1 MYMRKSIAALIGA
14 ATAATSACG
23 QMHEDAG
30 PTVSRNFQVGNFQQI
45 KVAGNYDVTVQTG
58 GNPGVAAQ
66 GSQKLLDKT
75 IVEVRG
81 DELLIHPEE
90 HGGFSLFHFGTRGHA
105 HFTVTVP
112 QLTAAK
118 LAGSGNLDVNSVSGD
133 HFEAALAGS
142 GDLAIG
148 TANLKSM
155 KLSLAGSGDVKVGA
169 GQVENAE
176 YSIVGA
182 GDVDATG
189 VTSQQLKVNIAGSG
203 DLKAHATGAADVSI
217 MGAGDVTVTGGA
229 KCSIHKAGAGDVHC
243 S

>member
-1 MYMRKSIAALIGA
+1 MRKSIAAAIIAASG
-14 ATAATSACG
+14 ATAACG

-58 GNPGVAAQ
+58 ANPGVTAQ

-90 HGGFSLFHFGTRGHA
+90 HNGFSFFHFGTRGKA

-112 QLTAAK
+112 QLTAAT
-118 LAGSGNLDVNSVSGD
+118 LAGAGDLNVNAVSGD
-133 HFEAALAGS
+133 HFEATLAGS
-142 GDLAIG
+142 GGLGIG
-148 TANLKSM
+148 SANLKSM
-155 KLSLAGSGDVKVGA
+155 KLSLAGSGDVKVGS
-169 GQVENAE
+169 GQVGSAE
-176 YSIVGA
+176 YEIVGA

-189 VTSQQLKVNIAGSG
+189 VTSQQLKVSIAGSG

-229 KCSIHKAGAGDVHC
+229 KCTLHKAGAGDVHC